1 MLPVATCERLKIVAH
16 YSLFNRMACV
26 VDVVIVSG
34 KEVDPNE
41 KRQKQEKLAAELK
54 AQMIEAKKKR
64 LALCDTKQ
72 YN

>member
-1 MLPVATCERLKIVAH
+1 MAH

-26 VDVVIVSG
+26 VDVVILSG
-34 KEVDPNE
+34 KEVDPTAE
-41 KRQKQEKLAAELK
+41 RKKKRKYGAELK
-54 AQMIEAKKKR
+54 QQMEANAKKKR

>member
-1 MLPVATCERLKIVAH
+1 M
-16 YSLFNRMACV
+16 
-26 VDVVIVSG
+26 VILSG

-41 KRQKQEKLAAELK
+41 KREKQKKLAAELN
-54 AQMIEAKKKR
+54 AQIEAKNKR